1 MKQIILDTD
10 IGPDCD
16 DAGALAILNL
26 LADQGLCRILG
37 VGHCTS
43 NPYGAG
49 TVDAINRY
57 YGRADVEIG
66 TYYGKGF
73 LVEENCM
80 SYNKYI
86 TEHFPNRYQKE
97 APEEVVSMYRRILAA
112 QDDKSVEFV
121 AIGPLNNLSNLLN
134 SQGDAFSPL
143 DGRSLVEQKVSKLT
157 IMGGIFRGSS
167 EMVSNRVEE
176 FAERKI
182 EEMTEWNIGCDISA
196 ARNVAE
202 HWKTPKAYIGL
213 EAGLIVTGT
222 TLKDHLPENHPV
234 RLAYRLYNKN
244 KEEGRY
250 SWDLLTVEHAVAEN
264 STHYKKS
271 QAGTV
276 QFDEKGRTI
285 WTPDENGMDYF
296 VELAESEEKIVEE
309 INGLLCTIPA
319 GGFHENGMIPR

>member
-1 MKQIILDTD
+1 MDMKKIILDTD

-16 DAGALAILNL
+16 DAGALAILNI
-26 LADQGLCRILG
+26 LADRGYCCILG

-57 YGRADVEIG
+57 YGRTDVEIG
-66 TYYGKGF
+66 TCYREGF
-73 LVEENCM
+73 LTEEVCM

-121 AIGPLNNLSNLLN
+121 AIGPLNNLSDLLN
-134 SQGDAFSPL
+134 SKGDEYSPL
-143 DGRSLVEQKVSKLT
+143 DGSGLVEQKVSKLT

-167 EMVSNRVEE
+167 EMVSTRVER
-176 FAERKI
+176 FAEQKI
-182 EEMTEWNIGCDISA
+182 EEMTEWNIGCDIPA
-196 ARNVAE
+196 AQNVAE

-264 STHYKKS
+264 SPHYKKS

-276 QFDEKGRTI
+276 RFDEKGRTI
-285 WTPDENGMDYF
+285 WTPDEKGMDYF
-296 VELAESEEKIVEE
+296 VELAESEEKIVDDLDE
-309 INGLLCTIPA
+309 LLYLIPS
-319 GGFHENGMIPR
+319 GKFQ